1 MSSDAFSPLILAYR
15 YWILIPLAILEGPS
29 VAFVTAALAA
39 RGYFNPYV
47 AFWIFIAKDVVID
60 GAYYYVG
67 QSAAT
72 RRLTSAWLAKAHMTS
87 NIERL
92 RAQWDGHAWRMIS
105 VGKFCW
111 GLGPAILA
119 TAGIVGVPASSFFVY
134 VASVALLQYSIVFVL
149 GYTFGHAFAAVS
161 TALRTVQIIVAMTVI
176 IAVIFARRRL
186 RASEQRRLG

>member
-1 MSSDAFSPLILAYR
+1 MSSDAFSPIILAYR

-47 AFWIFIAKDVVID
+47 AFWIFIVKDVVVD
-60 GAYYYVG
+60 GVYYYVG
-67 QSAAT
+67 QFNAT

-92 RAQWDGHAWRMIS
+92 RAQWDRHAWRMIS

-119 TAGIVGVPASSFFVY
+119 TAGIIGLPASTFFVY
-134 VASVALLQYSIVFVL
+134 VASIALLQYSIVFML
-149 GYTFGHAFAAVS
+149 GYTFGHALATVS
-161 TALRTVQIIVAMTVI
+161 MALRTVQIIVAMTVI